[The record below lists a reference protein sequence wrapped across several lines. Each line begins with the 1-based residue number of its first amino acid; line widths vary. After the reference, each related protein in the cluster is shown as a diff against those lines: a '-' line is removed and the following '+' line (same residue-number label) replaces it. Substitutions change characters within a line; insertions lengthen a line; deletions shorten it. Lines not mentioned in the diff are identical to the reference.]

1 MTIPPAS
8 AICRAWRV
16 MTAQG
21 LLKRGRPLKH
31 VASDVGYA
39 SASALT
45 RAFVRK
51 LGCSPTEWLKVHRLR
66 SAQ

>member
-1 MTIPPAS
+1 
-8 AICRAWRV
+8 

-21 LLKRGRPLKH
+21 LLKKGRPLKH
-31 VASDVGYA
+31 VADDVGYG

-51 LGCSPTEWLKVHRLR
+51 LGCSPSDWLKGMGTV
-66 SAQ
+66 